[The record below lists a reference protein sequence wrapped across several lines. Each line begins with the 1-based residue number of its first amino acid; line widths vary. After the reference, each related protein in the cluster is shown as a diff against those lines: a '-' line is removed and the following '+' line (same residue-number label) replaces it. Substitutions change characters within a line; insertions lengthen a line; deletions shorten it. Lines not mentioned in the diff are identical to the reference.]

1 MAAALRAM
9 IGLFRSRGPP
19 RPQPTGAGAKRR
31 PFTQWR
37 PRGAYPGSMPLA
49 SSMRLA
55 AALLCLAGL
64 TAQSR
69 AQGAPAQPIW
79 TVPEIGALPDNARGR
94 QIRRGRD
101 LITAT
106 YAHVG
111 PNVPDRAKRFAGNNL
126 ACSNCHL
133 NAGTKKFAIPLFGLF
148 GEYPRYNPRSGAEIT

>member
-1 MAAALRAM
+1 
-9 IGLFRSRGPP
+9 
-19 RPQPTGAGAKRR
+19 
-31 PFTQWR
+31 
-37 PRGAYPGSMPLA
+37 MPLA

-64 TAQSR
+64 TAESR

-111 PNVPDRAKRFAGNNL
+111 PNVPDRAKRFAIVL
-126 ACSNCHL
+126 SAL
-133 NAGTKKFAIPLFGLF
+133 LVFAGRATAPT
-148 GEYPRYNPRSGAEIT
+148 RRSSCNPG